1 MAAPILAGMVLVGAT
16 VGWYVTVQGTAGTGK
31 GGLARL
37 RFDAACV
44 AEARPVLMSRL
55 TDLGLEPQAEDGLTF
70 VVRTPGLADDLEH
83 LPKALARPGTLE
95 VAVHGE
101 PKPVVI
107 DNVGV
112 QLAFSGTPVTLV
124 LLKDAVSEEGL
135 TVKVDGQPVEL
146 ESASGLE
153 LLIAARG
160 QSSTDALRLATDR
173 AVALRHPLPCAIT
186 PAGAERIGP

>member
-1 MAAPILAGMVLVGAT
+1 MAAPILAGLLLVGAT
-16 VGWYVTVQGTAGTGK
+16 VGWYLTVQGTEGQGK

-44 AEARPVLMSRL
+44 AEARPALMSRL
-55 TDLGLEPQAEDGLTF
+55 TDLGLEPKAEDALSF
-70 VVRTPGLADDLEH
+70 VVRTPGLPDDLEH
-83 LPKALARPGTLE
+83 LPKALVRPGTLE

-101 PKPVVI
+101 PKAVTI

-135 TVKVDGQPVEL
+135 TVKVDGEPVEL

-173 AVALRHPLPCAIT
+173 AVALRYPLPCPVT
-186 PAGAERIGP
+186 AGRAEAVGP